1 MLSEPGRT
9 IGTLN
14 FLIVEDN
21 EFTAI
26 VVKKTLESLG
36 ATRIATART
45 GRQALE
51 LIETAETPPDVL
63 LIDLRMPEMGGVEL
77 IGRLG
82 DRRYPGHVIVTS
94 GVDAETLAT
103 VEALARDSGVQ
114 VDGCLSKPLDA
125 AALRELLDRIA
136 Q

>member
-1 MLSEPGRT
+1 MSSEPGRT
-9 IGTLN
+9 IGN
-14 FLIVEDN
+14 FHFLIVEDN

-26 VVKKTLESLG
+26 VVNKTLESLG
-36 ATRIATART
+36 ATRIATAKT

-51 LIETAETPPDVL
+51 LIEAAETPPDVL
-63 LIDLRMPEMGGVEL
+63 LIDLRMLEMGGVEL

-114 VDGCLSKPLDA
+114 VAGCLSKPLDA
-125 AALRELLDRIA
+125 VALSELLDRIL